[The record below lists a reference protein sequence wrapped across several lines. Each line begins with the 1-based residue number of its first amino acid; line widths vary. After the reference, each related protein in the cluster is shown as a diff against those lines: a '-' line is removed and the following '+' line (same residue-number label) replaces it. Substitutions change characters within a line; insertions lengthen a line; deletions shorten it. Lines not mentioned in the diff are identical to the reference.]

1 LGDYNRSTKEIA
13 FNDIPA
19 NVINSVRAYIEKHT
33 LGDILANPVMCI
45 VSTSEKIKKGLF
57 GGGGPGP
64 KLLIQTAILTHRWL
78 ILADNVDQNAL
89 YIKSMQLRDITVED
103 YEKGSFYKMI
113 PDTGMNISG
122 IATDTPEKGTLFLPL
137 GKDAAGEKFKS
148 VLVEATQKAK
158 Q

>member
-1 LGDYNRSTKEIA
+1 MGDYNRSTKEIA
-13 FNDIPA
+13 FADIPV
-19 NVINSVRAYIEKHT
+19 NVTQSINTYIEKHN

-57 GGGGPGP
+57 GGGPGP
-64 KLLIQTAILTHRWL
+64 KLLVQTVILTNRWL

-89 YIKSMQLRDITVED
+89 YIKSLQLRDITVED
-103 YEKGSFYKMI
+103 YEKSSFYKMI

-137 GKDAAGEKFKS
+137 GKDEAGEKFKS
-148 VLVEATQKAK
+148 ALIEITQKAK
-158 Q
+158 S